1 METTTIKP
9 LENPKENKIENEQTC
24 KKDKSGNCII
34 TSECNRGV
42 KKRCFGGKKADKNQC
57 FCKDDKNYSY

>member
-1 METTTIKP
+1 MQNMENI
-9 LENPKENKIENEQTC
+9 KENNIENTKTC
-24 KKDKSGNCII
+24 EKDKSGNCIVPQ
-34 TSECNRGV
+34 CNRGV